1 MQTNRKHA
9 AERPKAT
16 SGHALLR
23 NPDDDAAPWSWEEPS
38 SSEVAT
44 ERSSSGAAT
53 EATPAMT
60 AVLGDDFNPGSMLPL
75 APVKVRCG
83 VLEMDRAER
92 GATLDGRALSLTR
105 REHAVLLCLAD
116 RANRVVQRS
125 VLLETIWTS
134 TDDQGLVVLD
144 VYPWSNVVSVYVNH
158 LRKKLGPHA
167 RMIETVR
174 GYGYCLRPARDSSD
188 GRGRNTEVHH

>member
-16 SGHALLR
+16 SGRALLA
-23 NPDDDAAPWSWEEPS
+23 NPDDDSAPWSWEERS
-38 SSEVAT
+38 LSE
-44 ERSSSGAAT
+44 AAT
-53 EATPAMT
+53 EAAPGMIAM
-60 AVLGDDFNPGSMLPL
+60 LGDDFNPGSMLPL
-75 APVKVRCG
+75 APTKVRCG
-83 VLEMDRAER
+83 ALEMDRAER
-92 GATLDGRALSLTR
+92 TATLDGRALSLTR
-105 REHAVLLCLAD
+105 REHALLLCLAD

-125 VLLETIWTS
+125 VLIDTIWTS
-134 TDDQGLVVLD
+134 TDDQGLDVLD

-174 GYGYCLRPARDSSD
+174 GYGYCLRAAGDTPGSRSPNA
-188 GRGRNTEVHH
+188 EVHH